1 MTDCVV
7 EDGKCIEVDCGGTLV
22 WWYTTVVEL
31 LIKFVVKT
39 ECEIV
44 IGKGRL
50 LQEPQDFWWPG
61 CPQCEQWFCC
71 ELAIEAG
78 LSVLCPPP

>member
-1 MTDCVV
+1 M
-7 EDGKCIEVDCGGTLV
+7 
-22 WWYTTVVEL
+22 
-31 LIKFVVKT
+31 FVVKT

-44 IGKGRL
+44 IGKDRL

-78 LSVLCPPP
+78 LSVVCP

>member
-1 MTDCVV
+1 M
-7 EDGKCIEVDCGGTLV
+7 
-22 WWYTTVVEL
+22 
-31 LIKFVVKT
+31 KFVVKT

-71 ELAIEAG
+71 ELAIEAC

>member
-1 MTDCVV
+1 M
-7 EDGKCIEVDCGGTLV
+7 
-22 WWYTTVVEL
+22 
-31 LIKFVVKT
+31 FVVKT

-44 IGKGRL
+44 IGKDRL

-71 ELAIEAG
+71 ELAIEVG
-78 LSVLCPPP
+78 LSVLLLELFFVEHLIVV